1 MRTTLNINNDLIKES
16 MKLSGISNK
25 TKIIELALVDFVRK
39 FKRGRIKESCRKL
52 KLKMDIIKL
61 REKELDEWIF
71 CRQYYMDWVLFG
83 IM

>member
-16 MKLSGISNK
+16 MKLSGLSNK

-61 REKELDEWIF
+61 REKELDE
-71 CRQYYMDWVLFG
+71 
-83 IM
+83 

>member
-39 FKRGRIKESCRKL
+39 FKRGRIKESCGKL
-52 KLKMDIIKL
+52 KLKVDIVKL
-61 REKELDEWIF
+61 REKELDE
-71 CRQYYMDWVLFG
+71 
-83 IM
+83 